1 MSDFDLRE
9 VLKLCKSSASN
20 GDKIAKQKL
29 THLNS
34 SLLDAQNQVQQDIA
48 WLENSECSLPE
59 MSEALKKQLSDIQS
73 SFMSLSKVS
82 DSDLR
87 YLRKHLSKFSIT
99 LFGRTM
105 AGKSTLMEILRHGDG
120 ASIGKGAQRT
130 TRDIRTYEWNGLTI
144 TDVPGIGAFEGA
156 EDEALAF
163 NAAKSADLIMFLI
176 TDDAPQAIEGDC
188 FSRIVKLGKPVICV
202 MNVKAAVNPERSP
215 KMIERTIKGRF
226 DIERLDSIKN
236 QFLQYAKKAGQ
247 EWSNIPFVYVHL
259 KAAFMS
265 QSVSESNPEFSE
277 RLYELSCI
285 DSLKQL
291 LVDCVRENGVFY
303 RTKTFIDIIDNPMIA
318 TTETL
323 INQCQENSLQ
333 ARTIESKRKS
343 LESWRKSF
351 KTETDN
357 KIRYLITKI
366 KSELRQEVA
375 QFAEDH
381 FEDSHADKAWEA
393 VLREKKVEDR
403 CKQLLEDANKRINQR
418 VSEIARELQN
428 EMHYNSVISADR
440 SLRKDSIIDGR
451 KIWNWSFEIA
461 GAGVSIAWI
470 ITSLLGAAAAG
481 PLGWIAVGVAAV
493 GFLGSLFF
501 KSREKKEKEARQKL
515 EAELRKNIDSI
526 CDKLTKDM
534 KKQCESMLS
543 QQIDSLLKEL
553 NRVIQ
558 VISNLSRVQSQLAW
572 QINGHVLDI
581 NRQLLHSGL
590 DVLQCREP
598 INDLKVARLP
608 GNICIVI
615 LPEGAEYTSR
625 FKTKLSKLMSE
636 SIHFIA
642 YSEDKSKLITR
653 VLNTG
658 ARGKSSNK
666 QYEIYI
672 DTDNNIAHVK
682 VNYDDPNVLNRINLA
697 QQVTELVIT
706 K

>member
-1 MSDFDLRE
+1 MSEFALSE

-20 GDKIAKQKL
+20 GDKIAKEKL
-29 THLNS
+29 AHLNS

-48 WLENSECSLPE
+48 WLDNSECSLPE

-73 SFMSLSKVS
+73 SFVSLSKVS

-393 VLREKKVEDR
+393 VLKEKKVEDR

-590 DVLQCREP
+590 DALQCREP

>member
-9 VLKLCKSSASN
+9 VLKLCKNSASN
-20 GDKIAKQKL
+20 GDKIAKQEL
-29 THLNS
+29 AHLNH
-34 SLLDAQNQVQQDIA
+34 SLLDAQNQIQQDIT
-48 WLENSECSLPE
+48 WLDNSECSLPE

-73 SFMSLSKVS
+73 SFISISQVS

-130 TRDIRTYEWNGLTI
+130 TQDIRTYEWNGLTI
-144 TDVPGIGAFEGA
+144 TDVPGIGAFEGE
-156 EDEALAF
+156 EDETLAF

-215 KMIERTIKGRF
+215 KMIERTIAGRF
-226 DIERLDSIKN
+226 DTERLDSIKN

-265 QSVSESNPEFSE
+265 QTVSETNPDFSV
-277 RLYELSCI
+277 RLYELSRI
-285 DSLKQL
+285 DALKQL

-318 TTETL
+318 TIETL

-333 ARTIESKRKS
+333 ARTIESKHKS
-343 LESWRKSF
+343 LETWRKSF
-351 KTETDN
+351 KTETN
-357 KIRYLITKI
+357 NTIRYLITKI

-393 VLREKKVEDR
+393 VLKEKKVEAR

-418 VSEIARELQN
+418 ISEIARELQN

-470 ITSLLGAAAAG
+470 ITSLLGATAAG
-481 PLGWIAVGVAAV
+481 PLGWIAIGVAAV

-515 EAELRKNIDSI
+515 ETELRKNIDSI

-543 QQIDSLLKEL
+543 QQIDSLLTEL
-553 NRVIQ
+553 IRVIQ
-558 VISNLSRVQSQLAW
+558 VISNLARVQSQLAW
-572 QINGHVLDI
+572 KINTHVLDI
-581 NRQLLHSGL
+581 NHQLLRSGL
-590 DVLQCREP
+590 DVLQSKEEL
-598 INDLKVARLP
+598 NDLKVARLP
-608 GNICIVI
+608 GNICLIV

-625 FKTKLSKLMSE
+625 FKAKLSKLMSE
-636 SIHFIA
+636 SIYFIA
-642 YSEDKSKLITR
+642 NSEDKSKLITR
-653 VLNTG
+653 ILNIG
-658 ARGKSSNK
+658 ARGKGINK

-672 DTDNNIAHVK
+672 DTNSNVAHVK
-682 VNYDDPNVLNRINLA
+682 VNYDDPNVINRIHLA
-697 QQVTELVIT
+697 QQVLELIIT

>member
-277 RLYELSCI
+277 RLYELSYI

-393 VLREKKVEDR
+393 VLKEKKVEDR

-581 NRQLLHSGL
+581 NRQLLHSAL

-642 YSEDKSKLITR
+642 YSEDKSKLIAR

>member
-1 MSDFDLRE
+1 MFEFDLRE
-9 VLKLCKSSASN
+9 VLKLCKNSASN
-20 GDKIAKQKL
+20 GNKIAMQKL
-29 THLNS
+29 THLNQ
-34 SLLDAQNQVQQDIA
+34 SLLDAQKQIQQDIT
-48 WLENSECSLPE
+48 WLDNSECSLPD

-73 SFMSLSKVS
+73 SFISLSQVS
-82 DSDLR
+82 NSDLR

-105 AGKSTLMEILRHGDG
+105 AGKSTLMEILCHGDG

-144 TDVPGIGAFEGA
+144 TDVPGIGAFEGE
-156 EDEALAF
+156 EDETLAF
-163 NAAKSADLIMFLI
+163 NAAKSADLILFLI

-215 KMIERTIKGRF
+215 KMIERTITGRF
-226 DIERLDSIKN
+226 DTERLDSIKK
-236 QFLQYAKKAGQ
+236 QFLLYAKKAGQ
-247 EWSNIPFVYVHL
+247 EWSSIPFAYVHL

-265 QSVSESNPEFSE
+265 QTVSETNPVFSE
-277 RLYELSCI
+277 RLYELSRI

-318 TTETL
+318 TIETL
-323 INQCQENSLQ
+323 IKQCQENSLQ
-333 ARTIESKRKS
+333 ARTIENKRKS
-343 LESWRKSF
+343 LEAWRKSF
-351 KTETDN
+351 KTETNN

-366 KSELRQEVA
+366 KSELHQEVA

-393 VLREKKVEDR
+393 VLKEKKVEAR
-403 CKQLLEDANKRINQR
+403 CKQLLEETNKRINQHI
-418 VSEIARELQN
+418 SEIARELQN

-470 ITSLLGAAAAG
+470 ITSLLGATAAG
-481 PLGWIAVGVAAV
+481 PLGWIAMGVAAV

-515 EAELRKNIDSI
+515 ETELRNNIDSI

-534 KKQCESMLS
+534 KKQCESIIS
-543 QQIDSLLKEL
+543 QQIDSLLTEL
-553 NRVIQ
+553 DRVIQ
-558 VISNLSRVQSQLAW
+558 VISNLARVQSQLAW
-572 QINGHVLDI
+572 QINTHVLDI
-581 NRQLLHSGL
+581 NHQLLHSGL
-590 DVLQCREP
+590 DVLQSKEELK
-598 INDLKVARLP
+598 DLKVARLP
-608 GNICIVI
+608 GNICLIV

-625 FKTKLSKLMSE
+625 FKAKLSKLMSE

-642 YSEDKSKLITR
+642 NSADISKLITR
-653 VLNTG
+653 ILNIG
-658 ARGKSSNK
+658 ARGKGINK

-672 DTDNNIAHVK
+672 DTDSKVAHVK
-682 VNYDDPNVLNRINLA
+682 VNYDDPNVINRIHLA
-697 QQVTELVIT
+697 QQVLELIIT